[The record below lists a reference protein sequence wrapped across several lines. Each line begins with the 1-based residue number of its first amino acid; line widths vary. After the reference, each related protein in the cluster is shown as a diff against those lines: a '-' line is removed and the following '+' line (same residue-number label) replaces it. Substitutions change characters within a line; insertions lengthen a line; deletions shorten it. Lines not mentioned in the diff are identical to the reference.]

1 MQSKRHFGEYVKMKS
16 NVNIDELLNGY
27 IDGELNDRHRTEV
40 QRLISHD
47 DQVANRFR
55 QLQKCKTL
63 VTALPPA
70 EVSGGLLERI
80 KTSLETKTLVGSNE
94 QIEVE
99 ARRGAIHLFARRLTT
114 AAALFILIAV
124 LGAVVF
130 TILAPGTPPP
140 APIAFE
146 GTLELGTSNVVA
158 IENVINSSG
167 VSVRPVVQDGKK
179 TYVITGSREVVTAM
193 FTDMSEIWESID
205 SSKLTVE
212 TKTGNQ
218 TGYDNL
224 STDDI
229 TALINPP
236 KPRLTE
242 HESDTETTA
251 GTAKPQK
258 IVSLTIVVSDGK

>member
-1 MQSKRHFGEYVKMKS
+1 MNGD
-16 NVNIDELLNGY
+16 VNIDELLNGY
-27 IDGELNDRHRTEV
+27 IDGELTDRNRTEI

-47 DQVANRFR
+47 DQVANRLR

-70 EVSGGLLERI
+70 EVSGRLLERI

-99 ARRGAIHLFARRLTT
+99 SRRGAVHLFARRLMT
-114 AAALFILIAV
+114 AAALFILLAV

-130 TILAPGTPPP
+130 TIITPGTPPA
-140 APIAFE
+140 APVAFK
-146 GTLELGTSNVVA
+146 GTLELGTSNVAA
-158 IENVINSSG
+158 IANVINNSAIA
-167 VSVRPVVQDGKK
+167 VTPALQDGKR
-179 TYVITGSREVVTAM
+179 TYVITGSREAVTAM
-193 FTDMSEIWESID
+193 LTDMSKVWESID

-212 TKTGNQ
+212 TKTGNP
-218 TGYDNL
+218 TGYYNL
-224 STDDI
+224 RVPEI

-242 HESDTETTA
+242 HESGTEGSA
-251 GTAKPQK
+251 GSAKPQK
-258 IVSLTIVVSDGK
+258 IVELTIVVSDGK